1 MLPRNR
7 PQEAPVL
14 YLVIK
19 ALLSGA
25 IVAAVSEI
33 AKRYPGFGGLVAS
46 LPLVSVLGMMWLW
59 RDTHDPDR
67 MAAHAAGTLWFVL
80 PSLPMFLLIPALL
93 KRGVGFWPALAAGCL
108 LTVAL
113 YALMTWL
120 APKVGLRL

>member
-1 MLPRNR
+1 M
-7 PQEAPVL
+7 L
-14 YLVIK
+14 YLVVK

-67 MAAHAAGTLWFVL
+67 MAAHASGTLWFVL
-80 PSLPMFLLIPALL
+80 PSLPMFVLIPALL
-93 KRGVGFWPALAAGCL
+93 KRGVGFWPSLLAGCL

-113 YALMTWL
+113 YGLMTWL

>member
-1 MLPRNR
+1 
-7 PQEAPVL
+7 VL
-14 YLVIK
+14 YLVVK

-67 MAAHAAGTLWFVL
+67 MAAHASGTLWFVL
-80 PSLPMFLLIPALL
+80 PSLPMFVLIPALL
-93 KRGVGFWPALAAGCL
+93 KRGVGFWPSLLAGCL

-113 YALMTWL
+113 YGLMTWL

>member
-1 MLPRNR
+1 M
-7 PQEAPVL
+7 L
-14 YLVIK
+14 YLVVK

-59 RDTHDPDR
+59 RDTHDPVR
-67 MAAHAAGTLWFVL
+67 MAAHASGIFWFVL

-93 KRGVGFWPALAAGCL
+93 KRGAPFWGALAAGCV
-108 LTVAL
+108 LTMAL
-113 YALMTWL
+113 YL
-120 APKVGLRL
+120 ATIWIGPRLGLKL